1 MPLASRSGSAF
12 SLDDLRL
19 VRSSCNPC
27 HLCYATR
34 PVRIDAFDFSLPQ
47 ELIAQRPAEPR
58 DASRLL
64 VVDPVEDSFTDSVVS
79 ELSRWLEPG
88 SLLVVNDTR
97 VIPARLLGRKADT
110 GGRTELLLV
119 RKVADEPEGGP
130 GAEQWR
136 AMGKA
141 SKAFKFPT
149 RVLFGDPVCMIATL
163 MGRAE
168 DGLLEV
174 VLEPQR
180 GLSVREVLVQVG
192 HVPLPPYI
200 RRDDDDADRETYQTV
215 FASQDGAVAAPTA
228 GLHLTHRLIGS
239 LSMQDVK
246 IATVTLH
253 VGLGTFLP
261 VSEEDLDAH
270 RMHEEWYDV
279 PRYTARQIADARANG
294 KPVVAVGTTSVRAL
308 ESAADPANRGLVVPG
323 ASRTK
328 LLIQPGYDFRVVDA
342 LLTNFHLP
350 RSTLLALVA
359 SMAGRRRMLDA
370 YAHAVREKYRFFSYG
385 DAMLIRRCA
394 LADRGER

>member
-1 MPLASRSGSAF
+1 MRA
-12 SLDDLRL
+12 
-19 VRSSCNPC
+19 
-27 HLCYATR
+27 
-34 PVRIDAFDFSLPQ
+34 
-47 ELIAQRPAEPR
+47 AE
-58 DASRLL
+58 
-64 VVDPVEDSFTDSVVS
+64 T
-79 ELSRWLEPG
+79 
-88 SLLVVNDTR
+88 
-97 VIPARLLGRKADT
+97 
-110 GGRTELLLV
+110 
-119 RKVADEPEGGP
+119 
-130 GAEQWR
+130 
-136 AMGKA
+136 
-141 SKAFKFPT
+141 
-149 RVLFGDPVCMIATL
+149 
-163 MGRAE
+163 
-168 DGLLEV
+168 
-174 VLEPQR
+174 
-180 GLSVREVLVQVG
+180 
-192 HVPLPPYI
+192 
-200 RRDDDDADRETYQTV
+200 
-215 FASQDGAVAAPTA
+215 VAAPTA

-294 KPVVAVGTTSVRAL
+294 KPVVSVGTTSVRAL